1 MKRIFVF
8 VLVFLIGATAGALA
22 AKKGIDST
30 LFVGKQPK
38 AAAESLLEIAKEQA
52 GKGSWE
58 RIAVGRVL
66 YLSGRKAEAQTIFD
80 EVTAKKPEGSDWL
93 RIGRIYLEAGD
104 WDKARGAFDKALAL
118 SPKDAPWMAEIGGY
132 YNLKGDRAKAEEF
145 FTKSFSIESGE
156 FWNTIN
162 VAGSYV
168 GVKPQ

>member
-1 MKRIFVF
+1 MKRTFVF
-8 VLVFLIGATAGALA
+8 VLVFLLGATAGAFA
-22 AKKGIDST
+22 AKKGIDAS
-30 LFVGKQPK
+30 LFMGKQPK
-38 AAAESLLEIAKEQA
+38 AAADALLTIAKDQA

-58 RIAVGRVL
+58 RIALGRVF
-66 YLSGRKAEAQTIFD
+66 YLSGRKAEGQAIFD

-93 RIGRIYLEAGD
+93 RIGRIYLEAGE
-104 WDKARGAFDKALAL
+104 WDKAKGAFDKALAL

-132 YNLKGDRAKAEEF
+132 YNINGDRETAEEM
-145 FTKSFSIESGE
+145 FTRSFSIESGE